1 MTEAA
6 AAGAP
11 ARAIDNL
18 PGFAVIG
25 AMAFL
30 TVVDLFA
37 TQAILPALAA
47 HYGVQPG
54 AMGVAVN
61 ATTIGMAI
69 SSALIAW
76 KGTSFDRRRGI
87 LASLVLLSIPTA
99 LLALA
104 PDLATFFLLR
114 VAQGLCMAA
123 AFALTL
129 AYLGEAACPM
139 ALAGSF
145 AAYVTGNVASNLFGR
160 LLSSALVESYGL
172 SSNFLVFAGLNL
184 CGAAL
189 AYVFVVDG
197 AKCRVMRPM
206 ASPTDAPAPASLVSA
221 PLIAAFAIGFCIL
234 FGFVGTYSYVNF
246 VLARPP
252 VALDMMRIGLVYFVF
267 APAILTTP
275 AAGRAARAFGAP
287 KAIRAAFL
295 VALAGLGLTLSGA
308 LAPIL
313 AGLTLIGVGTFFA
326 QALATGFVSARA
338 EAKRGIASGIYLASY
353 FSGGLA
359 GSLVVGRIFDAWGWS
374 ASVAS
379 IAVAFLFAFAL
390 TSQLGGRSEAAA
402 AADDPAKQSPQ
413 NSEIGKE
420 GVEHA

>member
-25 AMAFL
+25 TMAFL

-47 HYGVQPG
+47 HYRVQPG

-76 KGTSFDRRRGI
+76 KGPSFDRRRGI
-87 LASLVLLSIPTA
+87 LASLTLLAIPTA
-99 LLALA
+99 LLGLA
-104 PDLATFFLLR
+104 PDLTTFFLLR

-160 LLSSALVESYGL
+160 LLSSAVVESFGL

-189 AYVFVVDG
+189 AYFFVVEG
-197 AKCRVMRPM
+197 NKCHAMAPM
-206 ASPTDAPAPASLVSA
+206 ASPQATPPPSLVSA
-221 PLIAAFAIGFCIL
+221 PLIAVFAIGFCIL

-252 VALDMMRIGLVYFVF
+252 VSLDMMRIGLVYFVF
-267 APAILTTP
+267 APSILTTP
-275 AAGRAARAFGAP
+275 AAGRAARALGAP
-287 KAIRAAFL
+287 MAMRAAFL

-313 AGLTLIGVGTFFA
+313 AGLTLIGVGSFFA
-326 QALATGFVSARA
+326 QALATGFVSDHAGAR
-338 EAKRGIASGIYLASY
+338 RGIASGIYLASY
-353 FSGGLA
+353 FSGGLV
-359 GSLVVGRIFDAWGWS
+359 GSLVVGRIFDLWGWN
-374 ASVAS
+374 ASVAA
-379 IAVAFLFAFAL
+379 IAIAFLFALAL
-390 TSQLGGRSEAAA
+390 TSLLGGRGETAAA
-402 AADDPAKQSPQ
+402 ANPAIHVLE
-413 NSEIGKE
+413 NTNIGKE
-420 GVEHA
+420 GVNHV

>member
-6 AAGAP
+6 ATGAP

-76 KGTSFDRRRGI
+76 KGTSFNRRRGI

-104 PDLATFFLLR
+104 PDLTTFFLLR

-160 LLSSALVESYGL
+160 LLSSAVVETYGL

-197 AKCRVMRPM
+197 AKCRAMRPM
-206 ASPTDAPAPASLVSA
+206 ASPNDAPASLVSA

-234 FGFVGTYSYVNF
+234 FGFVGTYSYINF

-267 APAILTTP
+267 APSILTTP

-287 KAIRAAFL
+287 TAIRAAFL

-326 QALATGFVSARA
+326 QALMTGFISAKA
-338 EAKRGIASGIYLASY
+338 GAKRGIASGIYLASY

-359 GSLVVGRIFDAWGWS
+359 GSLVVGRIFDRWGWS
-374 ASVAS
+374 ASVAA
-379 IAVAFLFAFAL
+379 IAFAFLFALAL
-390 TSQLGGRSEAAA
+390 TSPLGGRGEAAA
-402 AADDPAKQSPQ
+402 GAPAKQVPE
-413 NSEIGKE
+413 NSDISKE

>member
-1 MTEAA
+1 
-6 AAGAP
+6 
-11 ARAIDNL
+11 
-18 PGFAVIG
+18 
-25 AMAFL
+25 
-30 TVVDLFA
+30 
-37 TQAILPALAA
+37 
-47 HYGVQPG
+47 
-54 AMGVAVN
+54 
-61 ATTIGMAI
+61 
-69 SSALIAW
+69 
-76 KGTSFDRRRGI
+76 
-87 LASLVLLSIPTA
+87 
-99 LLALA
+99 
-104 PDLATFFLLR
+104 
-114 VAQGLCMAA
+114 
-123 AFALTL
+123 
-129 AYLGEAACPM
+129 M

-160 LLSSALVESYGL
+160 LLSSAVVEKYGL

-197 AKCRVMRPM
+197 AKCRAMRPM
-206 ASPTDAPAPASLVSA
+206 ASPNDAPASLVSA

-234 FGFVGTYSYVNF
+234 FGFVGTYSYINF

-267 APAILTTP
+267 APSILTTP

-287 KAIRAAFL
+287 TAIRAAFL

-326 QALATGFVSARA
+326 QALTTGFISAKA
-338 EAKRGIASGIYLASY
+338 GAKRGIASGIYLASY

-359 GSLVVGRIFDAWGWS
+359 GSLVVGWIFDRWGWS
-374 ASVAS
+374 ASVAA
-379 IAVAFLFAFAL
+379 IAIAFLIAFAL
-390 TSQLGGRSEAAA
+390 TSPLGGRGEAAA
-402 AADDPAKQSPQ
+402 GAPAKQVPES
-413 NSEIGKE
+413 SDIGKE

>member
-6 AAGAP
+6 ATG

-76 KGTSFDRRRGI
+76 KGSGFNRRRGI
-87 LASLVLLSIPTA
+87 LVSLALLAIPTA
-99 LLALA
+99 LLSLA
-104 PDLATFFLLR
+104 PDLTTFFLLR

-160 LLSSALVESYGL
+160 LLSSAVVESFGL

-189 AYVFVVDG
+189 AYVFVVEG
-197 AKCRVMRPM
+197 NKCHAMAPM
-206 ASPTDAPAPASLVSA
+206 ASPQETPAQPSLTSA
-221 PLIAAFAIGFCIL
+221 PLVAAFAIGFCIL

-252 VALDMMRIGLVYFVF
+252 VALDMMRIGLVYFIF
-267 APAILTTP
+267 APSILTTP
-275 AAGRAARAFGAP
+275 AAGRAARALGAP
-287 KAIRAAFL
+287 KAMRGAFL

-326 QALATGFVSARA
+326 QALVTGFVSANA
-338 EAKRGIASGIYLASY
+338 GAKRGIASGLYLACY

-359 GSLVVGRIFDAWGWS
+359 GSLVVGRIFDLWGWN
-374 ASVAS
+374 ASVAA
-379 IAVAFLFAFAL
+379 IAIFFLFAFAL
-390 TSQLGGRSEAAA
+390 TSLLGGRDETAANA
-402 AADDPAKQSPQ
+402 VNPPTHVPK
-413 NSEIGKE
+413 NSEIGKQ
-420 GVEHA
+420 GVNRA